1 MGIGAQVFILPALDS
16 VAGFTLLFIAFTII
30 AAWFATSSPRL
41 SYFGVQVAIAFY
53 LINLSEF
60 QVQTS
65 LIPARDRVIGIL
77 LGLLTMWLVFDQ
89 LWGSPAAVQM
99 KRTFISNLRLLA
111 RFAREPVS
119 KDLRI
124 ALERSYSLREEIN
137 TSFDKVR
144 GLADA
149 VLLEFGPCRE
159 QDLIS
164 RKRILD
170 WQPNLRMIF
179 INRLVL
185 WKFRARL
192 PGFELPE
199 AIQPSQEEFDDCLAK
214 ALEGMADRTEGNE
227 LSQKQDLSK
236 AYAELEQ
243 AAWKGSPKPQDQFS
257 PQIESFLLLSRRI
270 TLLTDSLE
278 KEI

>member
-1 MGIGAQVFILPALDS
+1 
-16 VAGFTLLFIAFTII
+16 
-30 AAWFATSSPRL
+30 
-41 SYFGVQVAIAFY
+41 
-53 LINLSEF
+53 
-60 QVQTS
+60 
-65 LIPARDRVIGIL
+65 
-77 LGLLTMWLVFDQ
+77 
-89 LWGSPAAVQM
+89 M

-111 RFAREPVS
+111 RFAKEPVS
-119 KDLRI
+119 KDLRV
-124 ALERSYSLREEIN
+124 ALEQSYSLREEIN

-164 RKRILD
+164 RKHILD

-243 AAWKGSPKPQDQFS
+243 AAWKDSPKPQDQFS
-257 PQIESFLLLSRRI
+257 PQIESFLLLARRI
-270 TLLTDSLE
+270 ALLTDSLME
-278 KEI
+278 RQIN